1 MKLVIGAS
9 GGVGRGLLIAW
20 ESTGRLGTY
29 HRHPPTDEAQAEH
42 LRWHHCDVLKPGWA
56 DDLLDAAGQE
66 LPDTLVLCTGTLH
79 DNDHLPEKSITRF
92 DRDWF
97 SHSIA
102 TNTQPFGELAAAITT
117 RARRDQAV
125 TLAVIS
131 AKVGSISDNHLGG
144 WYSYRASKAALN
156 MLVRTTAIEWRHR
169 LPNSTL
175 LALHPGT
182 TDSGLS
188 APFQQRLPEGQ
199 PHSPAFTGQR
209 LAQLID
215 RATPKDSGA
224 FLSWDGSLLPW

>member
-1 MKLVIGAS
+1 MKLIIGAS
-9 GGVGRGLLIAW
+9 GGVGQGLLAAW
-20 ESTGRLGTY
+20 EQGERIATY
-29 HRHPPTDEAQAEH
+29 HQHHPSEPAGQSL
-42 LRWHHCDVLKPGWA
+42 LRWLPCNVLQPGWA
-56 DDLLDAAGQE
+56 DDLLDAVGPD
-66 LPDTLVLCTGTLH
+66 LPETIVLCTGILH
-79 DNDHLPEKSITRF
+79 DAEHQPEKSITRF

-97 SHSIA
+97 ARSVA
-102 TNTQPFGELAAAITT
+102 TNTQPFGELAATVTT

-131 AKVGSISDNHLGG
+131 AKVGSISDNKLGG

-169 LPNSTL
+169 LPQSTL
-175 LALHPGT
+175 LTLHPGT

-188 APFQQRLPEGQ
+188 APFQKRLPEGQ
-199 PHSPAFTGQR
+199 LHSPDYTGQR

-215 RATPKDSGA
+215 NAQPKDSGA

>member
-9 GGVGRGLLIAW
+9 GGVGQGLLAAW
-20 ESTGRLGTY
+20 SDTPGTGTY
-29 HRHPPTDEAQAEH
+29 HNHPPASPEQKGSADWQP
-42 LRWHHCDVLKPGWA
+42 CDVLQPDWA
-56 DDLLDAAGQE
+56 YTLLDAVGPQ
-66 LPDTLVLCTGTLH
+66 LPETIVLCTGLLH
-79 DNDHLPEKSITRF
+79 DGDRQPEKSITRF

-97 SHSIA
+97 TRSIA
-102 TNTQPFGELAAAITT
+102 TNTQPFGELAAAVTT

-125 TLAVIS
+125 KLAVIS
-131 AKVGSISDNHLGG
+131 AKVGSISDNNLGG

-188 APFQQRLPEGQ
+188 APFQKRLPEGQ
-199 PHSPAFTGQR
+199 LHSPEYTGQT
-209 LAQLID
+209 LANLID
-215 RATPKDSGA
+215 QATPADSGS

>member
-1 MKLVIGAS
+1 MKLIIGAS
-9 GGVGRGLLIAW
+9 GGVGQGLMAAW
-20 ESTGRLGTY
+20 QHSDLTGTY
-29 HRHPPTDEAQAEH
+29 HQHQPEEREGQGEP
-42 LRWHHCDVLKPGWA
+42 RWLPCNVLQPGWA
-56 DDLLDAAGQE
+56 EDLLDATGPA
-66 LPDTLVLCTGTLH
+66 LPDTIVLCTGILH
-79 DNDHLPEKSITRF
+79 DATHQPEKSITRF

-97 SHSIA
+97 ARSIA
-102 TNTQPFGELAAAITT
+102 TNTQAFGELAAAVTT
-117 RARRDQAV
+117 RARRDQSV

-169 LPNSTL
+169 LPQSTL

-188 APFQQRLPEGQ
+188 APFQKRLPEGQ
-199 PHSPAFTGQR
+199 LHSPGYTGQQ
-209 LAQLID
+209 LAGLID
-215 RATPKDSGA
+215 NVQPKDSGA

>member
-1 MKLVIGAS
+1 MKLIIGAS
-9 GGVGRGLLIAW
+9 GGVGQGLMAAW
-20 ESTGRLGTY
+20 EQSDRVGTY
-29 HRHPPTDEAQAEH
+29 HQHHPGKETGQHPP
-42 LRWHHCDVLKPGWA
+42 RWLPCNVWQPGWA
-56 DDLLDAAGQE
+56 DDLLDDAGSD
-66 LPDTLVLCTGTLH
+66 LPGTIVLCTGILH
-79 DNDHLPEKSITRF
+79 DADHQPEKSITRF

-102 TNTQPFGELAAAITT
+102 TNTQPFGELAAAVTT

-131 AKVGSISDNHLGG
+131 AKVGSISDNNLGG

-169 LPNSTL
+169 LPRSTL

-188 APFQQRLPEGQ
+188 APFQKRLPEGQ
-199 PHSPAFTGQR
+199 LHSPDYTGQR
-209 LAQLID
+209 LAELID

-224 FLSWDGSLLPW
+224 FLSWNGSLLPW

>member
-1 MKLVIGAS
+1 MKLIIGAS
-9 GGVGRGLLIAW
+9 GGVGQGLMAAW
-20 ESTGRLGTY
+20 KKSDRTGTY
-29 HRHPPTDEAQAEH
+29 HQHQPGEPRGSGQP
-42 LRWHHCDVLKPGWA
+42 RWLPCDVLRPGWA
-56 DDLLDAAGQE
+56 DDLLDATGPD
-66 LPDTLVLCTGTLH
+66 LPDIIVLCTGILH
-79 DNDHLPEKSITRF
+79 DTNNQPEKSITRF

-97 SHSIA
+97 SHSLAI
-102 TNTQPFGELAAAITT
+102 NTQPFGELAAAVTI
-117 RARRDQAV
+117 RARRDQAL

-169 LPNSTL
+169 LPQSTL

-182 TDSGLS
+182 TDSRLS
-188 APFQQRLPEGQ
+188 APFQKRLPEGQ
-199 PHSPAFTGQR
+199 LHSPDYTGQR

-215 RATPKDSGA
+215 NAQPKDSGA

>member
-1 MKLVIGAS
+1 MKLIIGAS
-9 GGVGRGLLIAW
+9 GGVGQGLMTAW
-20 ESTGRLGTY
+20 EESDRVGTY
-29 HRHPPTDEAQAEH
+29 HHHQPVEKKGQDQP
-42 LRWHHCDVLKPGWA
+42 RWLPCNVLQPGWA
-56 DDLLDAAGQE
+56 DDLLDASGSE
-66 LPDTLVLCTGTLH
+66 LPDTVVLCTGILH
-79 DNDHLPEKSITRF
+79 DNDHQPEKSITRF

-97 SHSIA
+97 SQSIC
-102 TNTQPFGELAAAITT
+102 TNTQPFGELAAAVTT

-169 LPNSTL
+169 LPKSTL
-175 LALHPGT
+175 LTLHPGT

-188 APFQQRLPEGQ
+188 APFQKRLPEGQ
-199 PHSPAFTGQR
+199 LHSPDYTGKR
-209 LAQLID
+209 LADLID
-215 RATPKDSGA
+215 GAEPKDSGA

>member
-1 MKLVIGAS
+1 MKLIIGAS
-9 GGVGRGLLIAW
+9 GGVGQGLMAAW
-20 ESTGRLGTY
+20 EQSDRTGTY
-29 HRHPPTDEAQAEH
+29 HQHQPEKPENPGQP
-42 LRWHHCDVLKPGWA
+42 RWLPCDVLQPGWA
-56 DDLLDAAGQE
+56 DDLLDATGPD
-66 LPDTLVLCTGTLH
+66 LPDTIVLCTGILH
-79 DNDHLPEKSITRF
+79 DTDHQPEKSITRF

-97 SHSIA
+97 SRSIA
-102 TNTQPFGELAAAITT
+102 TNTQPFGELAAAVTI
-117 RARRDQAV
+117 RARRDQAL

-131 AKVGSISDNHLGG
+131 ARVGSISDNHLGG

-188 APFQQRLPEGQ
+188 APFQNRLPEGQ
-199 PHSPAFTGQR
+199 LHSPDYTGQR

-215 RATPKDSGA
+215 NAQPKDSGA